1 MTFRVLFLIDTLE
14 VGGAEKS
21 LLDIIPRMQGVSP
34 LLCQLYP
41 GSALKAAYEHAGVP
55 VVSLGLPGKYAFARA
70 VAGVRRCVREHRAD
84 LIHSTLLRSDLV
96 ARAVG
101 AIERLPVV
109 NSFVND
115 SYSPR
120 LDWDRRGLLRAKY
133 RAVRLFDRLTAP
145 LAAAFVANS
154 AATKAVN
161 CRELGVPEGK
171 VLVIHRGRDA
181 AVFRPA
187 SAPSPRG
194 APRVPE
200 PGESPKLVSVARLR
214 ESKGLA
220 DLLRAMPQVLARFP
234 GARLTIA
241 GEGPARAALERL
253 VNDLGLGEA
262 VSLPGPCDGVAEL
275 LRAADVFVS
284 PSRAEGLPGAVVEA
298 MFTALPVAL
307 SDIEVHREMLGAEPA
322 GRLFPVGDVA
332 GLAGAVVSLL
342 EDPASARRLGRE
354 ARQRALALFDLEQVA
369 ASHVRLY
376 ADALGARRGRG
387 AG

>member
-1 MTFRVLFLIDTLE
+1 MTIRVLFLIDTLE

-41 GSALKAAYEHAGVP
+41 GSALKAAYERAGVP

-70 VAGVRRCVREHRAD
+70 VAGVRRSVREHRAD
-84 LIHSTLLRSDLV
+84 LIHSTLLRADLV

-109 NSFVND
+109 NSFVSD
-115 SYSPR
+115 SHSLR
-120 LDWDRRGLLRAKY
+120 LDRDRRGVLRAKY
-133 RAVRLFDRLTAP
+133 RAVRALDRLTAP
-145 LAAAFVANS
+145 LAAAFLANS
-154 AATKAVN
+154 AATKAAN
-161 CRELGVPEGK
+161 CRALGVPEGK
-171 VLVIHRGRDA
+171 VRVIHRGRDA
-181 AVFRPA
+181 AVFHPA
-187 SAPSPRG
+187 SPHPRG
-194 APRVPE
+194 GTWA
-200 PGESPKLVSVARLR
+200 PGEGPVLVSVARLR

-220 DLLRAMPQVLARFP
+220 DLLRAMPKVLARFP
-234 GARLTIA
+234 GTRLTIA

-253 VNDLGLGEA
+253 VDDLGLGGA
-262 VSLPGPCDGVAEL
+262 VSLPGPRDDVADL
-275 LRAADVFVS
+275 LRAADVFIS

-298 MFTALPVAL
+298 MLTALPVAL

-322 GRLFPVGDVA
+322 GRLFRVGDVA
-332 GLAGAVVSLL
+332 DLAGAIVSLL
-342 EDPASARRLGRE
+342 EDPAAARRLGRE
-354 ARQRALALFDLEQVA
+354 ARERALALFDLEQVA

-387 AG
+387 SG